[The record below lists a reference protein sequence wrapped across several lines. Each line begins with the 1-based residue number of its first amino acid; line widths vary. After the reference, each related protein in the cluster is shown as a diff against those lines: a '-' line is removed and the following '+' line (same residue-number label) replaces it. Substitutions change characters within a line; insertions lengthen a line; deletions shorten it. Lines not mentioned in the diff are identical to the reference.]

1 MEKVYDIWIELSKE
15 LITVKAENL
24 TEALQETKKELNKI
38 IDSITEEDLKK
49 NIDTDRG
56 LYYYGFKK
64 KDNSSLYTT
73 YDNIEITIY
82 DALDYSYVE
91 GKKFDDFGNY
101 DLLNWDRPEIKH
113 LVTHSFCSC
122 CDHVLP
128 KKDIKDCWGEKDNIL
143 KNECKEKGLNYEYL
157 EDISSICN
165 TCIDDEA
172 YMGEYN
178 RIKEIEEEFKAKGKT

>member
-1 MEKVYDIWIELSKE
+1 MEKVYDIWIELNKE
-15 LITVKAENL
+15 LMTVRAENL

-64 KDNSSLYTT
+64 KDNSSLYAT

-91 GKKFDDFGNY
+91 GKKYDDFSDY
-101 DLLNWDRPEIKH
+101 DLFNWTIPEVEH
-113 LVTHSFCSC
+113 LVTHGVCWC
-122 CDHVLP
+122 CDVIMP
-128 KKDIKDCWGEKDNIL
+128 KKNIKANLEKI
-143 KNECKEKGLNYEYL
+143 CKEKNLNHEYL
-157 EDISSICN
+157 EDILPICN
-165 TCIDDEA
+165 TCIADKK
-172 YMGEYN
+172 YMCEYN